1 MKIRKVGSA
10 ASIRSRD
17 LGTLVRALP
26 VLLAIQQLS
35 PKGLHPPWLEAVSV
49 YALAIWTT
57 TLVPPSFAPLQDVP
71 ALPAFLPAC
80 DGQLQQ
86 DLSDGAGW
94 FLPHV
99 RIINVRVVESYP
111 ASRRVVVL
119 LSLPRNPC
127 SARRSLDAFLRA
139 PASWHPKG
147 KFLRRPELAVPL
159 PEWRRSAC
167 PLARGTAPAFSYPIY
182 PMGNQGL
189 AREEFHPQRRC
200 AFV

>member
-1 MKIRKVGSA
+1 MGSA

-49 YALAIWTT
+49 YAFALWTSA
-57 TLVPPSFAPLQDVP
+57 LVPPSFAPLQDVP

-99 RIINVRVVESYP
+99 RIINV
-111 ASRRVVVL
+111 
-119 LSLPRNPC
+119 
-127 SARRSLDAFLRA
+127 
-139 PASWHPKG
+139 
-147 KFLRRPELAVPL
+147 
-159 PEWRRSAC
+159 
-167 PLARGTAPAFSYPIY
+167 
-182 PMGNQGL
+182 GL
-189 AREEFHPQRRC
+189 
-200 AFV
+200 

>member
-1 MKIRKVGSA
+1 MGSA

-26 VLLAIQQLS
+26 VFLTIHQLS

-57 TLVPPSFAPLQDVP
+57 TLVPPSFAPLQGVP

-99 RIINVRVVESYP
+99 RIINVK
-111 ASRRVVVL
+111 
-119 LSLPRNPC
+119 SLNHILPPGAWLC
-127 SARRSLDAFLRA
+127 YCLCLVTLA
-139 PASWHPKG
+139 PHID
-147 KFLRRPELAVPL
+147 R
-159 PEWRRSAC
+159 
-167 PLARGTAPAFSYPIY
+167 
-182 PMGNQGL
+182 
-189 AREEFHPQRRC
+189 
-200 AFV
+200 